1 MKQIETKS
9 TGTERIMN
17 LSSSKWRRPGREAL
31 LLLYWI
37 PHFIWF
43 ELITYL
49 TPRMNPHVIYSPTD
63 DWIPFLEVFILPY
76 VLWYFYI
83 AAVQLYFL
91 FKNKRDL
98 INVTKLLYIALF
110 VSMLICTLFPS
121 THELRPAV
129 FPRDNLL
136 TDAVK
141 FLYSIDNPTMPAC
154 ILPSMHVLVS
164 LVLAAAVLKSECL
177 RGKTL
182 IKAGACVLSVLICA
196 ATVFIKQHSIVD
208 VYAACALF
216 VPIYFAVYFIWKT
229 KEEAA

>member
-1 MKQIETKS
+1 MAPPG
-9 TGTERIMN
+9 TGSASAAV
-17 LSSSKWRRPGREAL
+17 LV
-31 LLLYWI
+31 
-37 PHFIWF
+37 
-43 ELITYL
+43 TYL

-91 FKNKRDL
+91 FKNKRDF

-141 FLYSIDNPTMPAC
+141 FL
-154 ILPSMHVLVS
+154 
-164 LVLAAAVLKSECL
+164 
-177 RGKTL
+177 
-182 IKAGACVLSVLICA
+182 
-196 ATVFIKQHSIVD
+196 
-208 VYAACALF
+208 
-216 VPIYFAVYFIWKT
+216 
-229 KEEAA
+229 

>member
-91 FKNKRDL
+91 FKNKRDF

-154 ILPSMHVLVS
+154 ILP
-164 LVLAAAVLKSECL
+164 
-177 RGKTL
+177 
-182 IKAGACVLSVLICA
+182 
-196 ATVFIKQHSIVD
+196 
-208 VYAACALF
+208 
-216 VPIYFAVYFIWKT
+216 
-229 KEEAA
+229 

>member
-83 AAVQLYFL
+83 AAVPVSYTHLDVY
-91 FKNKRDL
+91 KRQA
-98 INVTKLLYIALF
+98 YIR
-110 VSMLICTLFPS
+110 S
-121 THELRPAV
+121 LRP
-129 FPRDNLL
+129 
-136 TDAVK
+136 
-141 FLYSIDNPTMPAC
+141 PT
-154 ILPSMHVLVS
+154 
-164 LVLAAAVLKSECL
+164 
-177 RGKTL
+177 
-182 IKAGACVLSVLICA
+182 
-196 ATVFIKQHSIVD
+196 
-208 VYAACALF
+208 
-216 VPIYFAVYFIWKT
+216 
-229 KEEAA
+229 